1 MSLKRAIHG
10 GFRQLDITDEDAQ
23 RDIYS
28 RVTGQPRLS
37 FMTVQQQKS
46 VVDELRRLGYKP
58 KPSAPSQPGFRQ
70 DGRDGKHKL
79 SGKYL
84 PKMRA
89 LWIAC
94 YNLGVI
100 DDRRDSAL
108 EAFAMGRQL
117 PNISDMRFVHK
128 ASDGA
133 SVIEALK
140 GMLARAGVA
149 WADPVP
155 CQPYEKRHGYKVA
168 RAQWALLAPGDSR
181 DDFWPVV
188 AELLK
193 QKATYRDVTDAEW
206 ISLMNYLGNQVRR
219 HKAAAKKVSS

>member
-1 MSLKRAIHG
+1 MSKTIAAIKIEQKKLGLDDDTYRAKLHILTG
-10 GFRQLDITDEDAQ
+10 KTSTTEMTEAERQKVLVSLRGNT
-23 RDIYS
+23 
-28 RVTGQPRLS
+28 PRPAP
-37 FMTVQQQKS
+37 V
-46 VVDELRRLGYKP
+46 RL
-58 KPSAPSQPGFRQ
+58 
-70 DGRDGKHKL
+70 DGRDGKHRL

-140 GMLARAGVA
+140 GMLARAGVQ
-149 WADPVP
+149 WADLIP
-155 CQPYEKRHGYKVA
+155 CQPYEKSYGYKIA
-168 RAQWALLAPGDSR
+168 CAQWAILRPDGG
-181 DDFWPVV
+181 DFWYAVNRCINRSIGKPD
-188 AELLK
+188 LS
-193 QKATYRDVTDAEW
+193 DAEW
-206 ISLMNYLGNQVRR
+206 ITVMNHFGPQVRR
-219 HKAAAKKVSS
+219 LKKGPAR

>member
-1 MSLKRAIHG
+1 MSKTIAAIKIEQKKLGLDDDTYRAKLRILTG
-10 GFRQLDITDEDAQ
+10 KTSTTEMTEAERQKVLVSLRGNA
-23 RDIYS
+23 
-28 RVTGQPRLS
+28 PRPAP
-37 FMTVQQQKS
+37 V
-46 VVDELRRLGYKP
+46 RL
-58 KPSAPSQPGFRQ
+58 
-70 DGRDGKHKL
+70 DGRDGKHRL

-140 GMLARAGVA
+140 DMLARAGVV
-149 WADPVP
+149 WADQKP
-155 CQPYEKRHGYKVA
+155 CQPYEQRHGYKIA
-168 RAQWALLAPGDSR
+168 RAQWAILTPHGSNE
-181 DDFWPVV
+181 FWPVV
-188 AELLK
+188 ADLVKEDP
-193 QKATYRDVTDAEW
+193 TYRNLTDAEW
-206 ISLMNYLGNQVRR
+206 INVMNYLGTMVRR
-219 HKAAAKKVSS
+219 QMTGPAL

>member
-1 MSLKRAIHG
+1 MSKTIAAIKIEQKKLGLDDDTYRMKLQHLTG
-10 GFRQLDITDEDAQ
+10 KSSAKDMTEAERQKVLVSFRGDQ
-23 RDIYS
+23 
-28 RVTGQPRLS
+28 
-37 FMTVQQQKS
+37 
-46 VVDELRRLGYKP
+46 P
-58 KPSAPSQPGFRQ
+58 KPVAFRH

-94 YNLGVI
+94 YNLGII

-128 ASDGA
+128 AEDAA

-140 GMLARAGVA
+140 GMLARFGVVWSDA
-149 WADPVP
+149 RP
-155 CQPYEKRHGYKVA
+155 CPDYEKSHGYKIA
-168 RAQWALLAPGDSR
+168 RAQWAFLQPNAR
-181 DDFWPVV
+181 NDFWAVV
-188 AELLK
+188 TDLVNEPI
-193 QKATYRDVTDAEW
+193 THRDFSDAEW
-206 ISLMNYLGNQVRR
+206 ITVMNYLGPQVRR
-219 HKAAAKKVSS
+219 QRAALKKAGN

>member
-1 MSLKRAIHG
+1 MSKSIAAIKIEQKKLGLDDFAYRAKLHILTG
-10 GFRQLDITDEDAQ
+10 KTSTKDMTEAERQKVLDNLRGNDE
-23 RDIYS
+23 R
-28 RVTGQPRLS
+28 P
-37 FMTVQQQKS
+37 
-46 VVDELRRLGYKP
+46 
-58 KPSAPSQPGFRQ
+58 APVRQ
-70 DGRDGKHKL
+70 DDRDGKRPL

-128 ASDGA
+128 GSDGA

-149 WADPVP
+149 WADPVT
-155 CQPYEKRHGYKVA
+155 CQPYEKRHGYKIA
-168 RAQWALLAPGDSR
+168 RAQWAILAPGGGR
-181 DDFWPVV
+181 DDFWPFVT
-188 AELLK
+188 ELLK

-206 ISLMNYLGNQVRR
+206 MSVMNYLGSQVRK
-219 HKAAAKKVSS
+219 HKAAQKAKK

>member
-1 MSLKRAIHG
+1 MSRTIAAIKIEQKKLGLDDDTYRAKLHILTG
-10 GFRQLDITDEDAQ
+10 KTSIKDMTEAERQKVLV
-23 RDIYS
+23 S
-28 RVTGQPRLS
+28 
-37 FMTVQQQKS
+37 
-46 VVDELRRLGYKP
+46 LRGNVARP
-58 KPSAPSQPGFRQ
+58 APVRQ

-128 ASDGA
+128 ASDSA
-133 SVIEALK
+133 SVIEAMK
-140 GMLARAGVA
+140 GMLARAGVV
-149 WADPVP
+149 WADRLP
-155 CQPYEKRHGYKVA
+155 CEPYEKSPGYKIA
-168 RAQWALLAPGDSR
+168 RAQWSVLHPAEPNA
-181 DDFWPVV
+181 FWQAITHIVT
-188 AELLK
+188 ESIS
-193 QKATYRDVTDAEW
+193 YRNLSDAEW
-206 ISLMNYLGNQVRR
+206 ITVTNHFGPQVRR
-219 HKAAAKKVSS
+219 LKKAQK

>member
-1 MSLKRAIHG
+1 MSKTIAAIKIEQKKLGLDDFTYRAKLHILTG
-10 GFRQLDITDEDAQ
+10 KTSTTEMTEAERQKVLV
-23 RDIYS
+23 S
-28 RVTGQPRLS
+28 
-37 FMTVQQQKS
+37 
-46 VVDELRRLGYKP
+46 LRGSAAKP
-58 KPSAPSQPGFRQ
+58 APVRQ

-117 PNISDMRFVHK
+117 PNISDMRFAHK
-128 ASDGA
+128 PDDAA
-133 SVIEALK
+133 SVIEAMK

-149 WADPVP
+149 WADRLPYE
-155 CQPYEKRHGYKVA
+155 PYEKSPGYKIA
-168 RAQWALLAPGDSR
+168 RAQWSILHPAEPNA
-181 DDFWPVV
+181 FWQAVTHIV
-188 AELLK
+188 TESIS
-193 QKATYRDVTDAEW
+193 YRNLSDAEW
-206 ISLMNYLGNQVRR
+206 ITVMNHFGPQVRR
-219 HKAAAKKVSS
+219 LKKAQK

>member
-1 MSLKRAIHG
+1 MSKTIAAIKIEQKKLGLDDDTYRAKLHILTG
-10 GFRQLDITDEDAQ
+10 KTSTTEMTEAERQ
-23 RDIYS
+23 
-28 RVTGQPRLS
+28 RVLVSLRGNTPRPAP
-37 FMTVQQQKS
+37 V
-46 VVDELRRLGYKP
+46 RL
-58 KPSAPSQPGFRQ
+58 
-70 DGRDGKHKL
+70 DGRDGKHRL

-140 GMLARAGVA
+140 DMLARAGVV
-149 WADPVP
+149 WADHKP
-155 CQPYEKRHGYKVA
+155 CEPYEKSHGYKIA
-168 RAQWALLAPGDSR
+168 RAQWEILTPGGSNQ
-181 DDFWPVV
+181 FWPVV
-188 AELLK
+188 TDIVNE
-193 QKATYRDVTDAEW
+193 DVTHRNLTDAEW
-206 ISLMNYLGNQVRR
+206 INVINFLGAMIRR
-219 HKAAAKKVSS
+219 QKKGGKR

>member
-1 MSLKRAIHG
+1 MSQHIRAIHG
-10 GFRQLDITDEDAQ
+10 GFRQLGITEEDAQ
-23 RDIYS
+23 RDIYA
-28 RVTGQPRLS
+28 RVTGQTRLS
-37 FMTVQQQKS
+37 LMTTQQRKS
-46 VVDELRRLGYKP
+46 VVDELRRLGYRP
-58 KPSAPSQPGFRQ
+58 KPSAPSLPGFRQ

-128 ASDGA
+128 PEDAV
-133 SVIEALK
+133 SVVEAMK
-140 GMLARAGVA
+140 GMLARAGVV
-149 WADPVP
+149 WADRLP
-155 CQPYEKRHGYKVA
+155 CEPYEKSPGYKIA
-168 RAQWALLAPGDSR
+168 RAQCSILHPAEPNA
-181 DDFWPVV
+181 FWQAVTHIV
-188 AELLK
+188 TESIS
-193 QKATYRDVTDAEW
+193 YRNLSDAEW
-206 ISLMNYLGNQVRR
+206 ITVMNHFGPQVRR
-219 HKAAAKKVSS
+219 LKKAQK